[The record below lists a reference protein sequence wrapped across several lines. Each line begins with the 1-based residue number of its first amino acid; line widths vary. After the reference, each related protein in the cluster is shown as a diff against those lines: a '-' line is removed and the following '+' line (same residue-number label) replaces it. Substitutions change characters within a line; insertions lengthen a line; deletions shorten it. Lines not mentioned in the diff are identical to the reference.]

1 MALLKKVLQVVF
13 ELASCARQDIPSE
26 VGRIDKSD
34 NHNLPM
40 CLSLKSPT
48 SKLLPHRHMSIN
60 SCEVLIRSMLLR
72 AQYGGMKCDVQMLHS
87 YATIWLKRFRSMV
100 VSSSAL
106 DALAL
111 NLTSRPIYWW
121 DLPGILHEKAGEK
134 SAELVT
140 SAIVC
145 AGGLPKLNFA
155 DVCHAGIDFHCS
167 SVVEHL
173 LSQKVLFSSLRERLA
188 APKDEDPYVWMAG
201 QIKSMIWKYS
211 SGINHRR
218 ILLFGTGEANMNMD
232 DPNLKVVWE
241 NVVRSSF
248 ECYTKKFVMDRLA

>member
-1 MALLKKVLQVVF
+1 MVF
-13 ELASCARQDIPSE
+13 ELASCARQDDPSGDE
-26 VGRIDKSD
+26 GIDKFD
-34 NHNLPM
+34 NHKLPTY
-40 CLSLKSPT
+40 LSLKTPT
-48 SKLLPHRHMSIN
+48 SQLFPRQHPSIIP
-60 SCEVLIRSMLLR
+60 CDVFVRSMLLR

-121 DLPGILHEKAGEK
+121 DLPGILHEKAREK

-145 AGGLPKLNFA
+145 PGGLPKLNLA
-155 DVCHAGIDFHCS
+155 DVCCAGIDFHCS

-173 LSQKVLFSSLRERLA
+173 LSQSEVFSSLHKRLA
-188 APKDEDPYVWMAG
+188 SPKDEDPQVWISG
-201 QIKSMIWKYS
+201 QLKSMIWNYS

-218 ILLFGTGEANMNMD
+218 LLFEADDKNMD
-232 DPNLKVVWE
+232 APNLKAVWE

-248 ECYTKKFVMDRLA
+248 DSYTKKFVMVRLA